1 VKVGSRLRETSEQ
14 GVYVLVGVL
23 SVATLYLVG
32 FILKNTDRVQVDFV
46 LFSAT
51 ASLIWVILI
60 SLVLGIAGGIALAVL
75 TRRAR
80 EGDPAADPSPPLL
93 DVREDP

>member
-1 VKVGSRLRETSEQ
+1 VKLGSRLRETSEQ

-32 FILKNTDRVQVDFV
+32 FILKNTDHVQVDFV

-60 SLVLGIAGGIALAVL
+60 SLVLGIAGGLALSVL
-75 TRRAR
+75 ARRAR
-80 EGDPAADPSPPLL
+80 DAPPGDDHAPVLDPPDHLA
-93 DVREDP
+93 

>member
-1 VKVGSRLRETSEQ
+1 MRLGSRLRETSEQ

-32 FILKNTDRVQVDFV
+32 FILKNTDHVQVDFV

-60 SLVLGIAGGIALAVL
+60 SLVLGIAGGIALSAL
-75 TRRAR
+75 ARRAR
-80 EGDPAADPSPPLL
+80 ETPPRDDHLPMVEPPDHL
-93 DVREDP
+93 A